1 MLYLEAEHF
10 KWVPGII
17 KIPLISSQLQ
27 DTLALLEYGSCPP
40 EDMLLLLLHAAHV
53 TFRVCACARARG
65 SERCGHLLERK
76 MEVML
81 PLFSIVLI
89 LYFVYMSVHI
99 VVIIY
104 G

>member
-53 TFRVCACARARG
+53 TFRVCACAHAG
-65 SERCGHLLERK
+65 AKGVVICWKEK